1 MRPMQESREPGV
13 AAVERALLILGA
25 FRDGDSAL
33 TLHELARR
41 TGLYKSTILRLLAS
55 LARAGCV
62 LRLEDGS
69 YQLGPMVLHWGRVYL
84 ASLRIEDHVQ
94 PVLERLAA
102 ETGESATFYTRQG
115 DVRLCV
121 SRVDSTYSIRD
132 HVKVG
137 DILPLDKGSGGHVLR
152 VFDPAARKS
161 RAKPKSFIVTSFRE
175 RDAQGAGMSAPV
187 FGPGG
192 ALRGAIS
199 ISGPIARFGEAV
211 LPKLSKAVLGAAAEL
226 TTRLGGD
233 AEPLR
238 NAR

>member
-1 MRPMQESREPGV
+1 MPKATEPGV
-13 AAVERALLILGA
+13 AAVERALSILGA

-33 TLHELARR
+33 TLHELAQR
-41 TGLYKSTILRLLAS
+41 TDLYKSTILRLLAS

-84 ASLRIEDHVQ
+84 SSLRIEDHVR

-102 ETGESATFYTRQG
+102 DTGESASFYTRQG
-115 DVRLCV
+115 TVRLCV
-121 SRVDSTYSIRD
+121 SRVDSSYSIRD

-152 VFDPAARKS
+152 AFDPSAKG
-161 RAKPKSFIVTSFRE
+161 KPKSFIMTSFRE
-175 RDAQGAGMSAPV
+175 RDAQAAGMSAPV

-192 ALRGAIS
+192 TLRGAIS
-199 ISGPIARFGEAV
+199 ISGPVARFGTAV
-211 LPKLSKAVLGAAAEL
+211 LPKLSKAVLGAAADL
-226 TTRLGGD
+226 TARLGGD

-238 NAR
+238 KARA

>member
-1 MRPMQESREPGV
+1 MTKKDSGV
-13 AAVERALLILGA
+13 AAVERALTVLGA
-25 FRDGDSAL
+25 FRDGDGSL
-33 TLHELARR
+33 SLHELAAR
-41 TGLYKSTILRLLAS
+41 TGFYKSTILRLLAS

-62 LRLEDGS
+62 LRLADGS

-94 PVLERLAA
+94 PILERLAA

-121 SRVDSTYSIRD
+121 SRVDSSYSIRD

-152 VFDPAARKS
+152 AFDPALPKGKTR
-161 RAKPKSFIVTSFRE
+161 PKSFIVTSFRE
-175 RDAQGAGMSAPV
+175 RDPQGAGMSAPV

-192 ALRGAIS
+192 SLLGAIS
-199 ISGPIARFGEAV
+199 ISGPIARFGDTV
-211 LPKLSKAVLGAAAEL
+211 LPKLSKAVLAAAADL
-226 TTRLGGD
+226 TARLGGD
-233 AEPLR
+233 AGPLR
-238 NAR
+238 KARS

>member
-1 MRPMQESREPGV
+1 MPKIKEPGV
-13 AAVERALLILGA
+13 AAVERALSILGA
-25 FRDGDSAL
+25 FRNGDSAL
-33 TLHELARR
+33 TLHDLAER
-41 TGLYKSTILRLLAS
+41 TGMYKSTILRLLAS

-84 ASLRIEDHVQ
+84 SSLRIEDHVQ

-102 ETGESATFYTRQG
+102 DTGESATFYTRQG
-115 DVRLCV
+115 NARLCV

-137 DILPLDKGSGGHVLR
+137 DLLPLDKGSGGHVLR
-152 VFDPAARKS
+152 AFDPAALA
-161 RAKPKSFIVTSFRE
+161 RAKTKPKSFIMTSFRE

-192 ALRGAIS
+192 TLRGAIS
-199 ISGPIARFGEAV
+199 ISGPIARFGNSV

-226 TTRLGGD
+226 TARLGGD
-233 AEPLR
+233 AELLKK
-238 NAR
+238 ARG